1 MKRLALQVLLLSA
14 AFAVM
19 TVALGWVAVP
29 AVALLWGLVARREE
43 RPGLVALLG
52 AGLGWGWLLGWNAA
66 VGEVGELVRVA
77 GGVMALPGLGFV
89 VLTLAFPMVI
99 AWGAAVVGGAVKP
112 KEKRGFAQSVLVVA
126 VGLIAAGCAS
136 SGSVRSA
143 PAGPP
148 IVQPGDGY
156 LMYYADATGVRI
168 RSTGSVIDSVLI
180 AGATDIEAKPSPDR
194 SAVAVSYRQ
203 GNSTSLV
210 LIDAVS
216 GAVST
221 VHSAPGR
228 GSYTFV
234 WARGSDALGAAY
246 RPTVGSGSSAVLIAD
261 RGGRV
266 RNVGCTAS
274 NRFIAWRSGGG
285 GQIVVGDG
293 TNIYAVD
300 AGDCQTLATLPMSGK
315 SHITYSPD
323 GDRIFFKRANSL
335 FIAEY
340 NGANTQQ
347 IAAPRSRAENMRWSP
362 DSRKIAFEIRSP
374 RYSNVTHVAVYDYAT
389 GQVTFNSEERPLG
402 VPQDNN
408 PCWSPDGT
416 RISIDRTYSR
426 RGEAGDYVQKQK
438 VIMRVPGNDEDV
450 VVEELIRGAVPG
462 ERDSCSWVDNRHIAL
477 VLADGPRIIN
487 VNTKVAYRMPSA
499 ARLLY
504 VRVEN

>member
-1 MKRLALQVLLLSA
+1 MVWSKSGHIAH
-14 AFAVM
+14 
-19 TVALGWVAVP
+19 
-29 AVALLWGLVARREE
+29 
-43 RPGLVALLG
+43 
-52 AGLGWGWLLGWNAA
+52 
-66 VGEVGELVRVA
+66 
-77 GGVMALPGLGFV
+77 GF
-89 VLTLAFPMVI
+89 
-99 AWGAAVVGGAVKP
+99 G
-112 KEKRGFAQSVLVVA
+112 QSVLVVA

-136 SGSVRSA
+136 AGAPGPVSSA

-148 IVQPGDGY
+148 IAQPGDGY

-246 RPTVGSGSSAVLIAD
+246 RPTVGSGGGAVLIAD
-261 RGGRV
+261 RAGRV

-285 GQIVVGDG
+285 GGGGGQIVVGDG
-293 TNIYAVD
+293 INIYAVD
-300 AGDCQTLATLPMSGK
+300 ARDGRPLATLPMSGK

-340 NGANTQQ
+340 NGANAQQ
-347 IAAPRSRAENMRWSP
+347 IAAPRSRTENMRWSP

-389 GQVTFNSEERPLG
+389 SQVTFNSEEQPLG

-438 VIMRVPGNDEDV
+438 VIMQVPGNDEDV
-450 VVEELIRGAVPG
+450 VEEELIRGTVPG
-462 ERDSCSWVDNRHIAL
+462 ERDSCSWVDDRHIAL
-477 VLADGPRIIN
+477 VLADGPRILN
-487 VNTKVAYRMPSA
+487 VNTKVAYRMPSDT
-499 ARLLY
+499 RLLY
-504 VRVEN
+504 ARVEN

>member
-1 MKRLALQVLLLSA
+1 
-14 AFAVM
+14 
-19 TVALGWVAVP
+19 
-29 AVALLWGLVARREE
+29 
-43 RPGLVALLG
+43 
-52 AGLGWGWLLGWNAA
+52 
-66 VGEVGELVRVA
+66 
-77 GGVMALPGLGFV
+77 
-89 VLTLAFPMVI
+89 MVWSKSGHI
-99 AWGAAVVGGAVKP
+99 A
-112 KEKRGFAQSVLVVA
+112 RGFGQSVMVVA

-136 SGSVRSA
+136 SGVGGPVSSA

-148 IVQPGDGY
+148 IAQPGDGY

-194 SAVAVSYRQ
+194 SAVAVAYRQ
-203 GNSTSLV
+203 GDSTSLV
-210 LIDAVS
+210 LIDAAS

-246 RPTVGSGSSAVLIAD
+246 RPTGGSGRGAVLIAD
-261 RGGRV
+261 RAGRV

-285 GQIVVGDG
+285 EQIVVGDG
-293 TNIYAVD
+293 VNIYTVD
-300 AGDCQTLATLPMSGK
+300 ARDCRTLATFPMSGK

-323 GDRIFFKRANSL
+323 GDRIIFKRANSL

-340 NGANTQQ
+340 NGANTKQ
-347 IAAPRSRAENMRWSP
+347 IATPRSRAENMRWSP
-362 DSRKIAFEIRSP
+362 DSRKIAFEIQSP

-389 GQVTFNSEERPLG
+389 GQAAFNSEARPLG
-402 VPQDNN
+402 VPKDNN

-426 RGEAGDYVQKQK
+426 SGEVGDYLQKQK
-438 VIMRVPGNDEDV
+438 VIMLVPGNDEDV
-450 VVEELIRGAVPG
+450 VVDELIRGTVPD
-462 ERDSCSWVDNRHIAL
+462 ERTPCSWIDNLHIAL
-477 VLADGPRIIN
+477 VLADGPSILN
-487 VNTKVAYRMPSA
+487 VNTKVAYKMPSA

-504 VRVEN
+504 ARVEN

>member
-1 MKRLALQVLLLSA
+1 
-14 AFAVM
+14 
-19 TVALGWVAVP
+19 
-29 AVALLWGLVARREE
+29 
-43 RPGLVALLG
+43 
-52 AGLGWGWLLGWNAA
+52 
-66 VGEVGELVRVA
+66 
-77 GGVMALPGLGFV
+77 
-89 VLTLAFPMVI
+89 
-99 AWGAAVVGGAVKP
+99 
-112 KEKRGFAQSVLVVA
+112 
-126 VGLIAAGCAS
+126 
-136 SGSVRSA
+136 
-143 PAGPP
+143 
-148 IVQPGDGY
+148 
-156 LMYYADATGVRI
+156 MYYADATGVRI

-180 AGATDIEAKPSPDR
+180 AGATNIEAKPSPDR

-246 RPTVGSGSSAVLIAD
+246 RPTGGSGSGAVLIAD
-261 RGGRV
+261 RAGKV

-274 NRFIAWRSGGG
+274 NRFIAWRSGG
-285 GQIVVGDG
+285 QIVVGDG
-293 TNIYAVD
+293 TNIYTVD
-300 AGDCQTLATLPMSGK
+300 ARDCRTLATLPMSGK

-323 GDRIFFKRANSL
+323 GDRIFFKRAGSL

-340 NGANTQQ
+340 NGANAQQ

-362 DSRKIAFEIRSP
+362 DSRKIAFEIQSP

-389 GQVTFNSEERPLG
+389 GKAAFNSEERPLG
-402 VPQDNN
+402 VPTDNN

-426 RGEAGDYVQKQK
+426 TGEAGDYVQKQK
-438 VIMRVPGNDEDV
+438 VIVRVPGNDEDV
-450 VVEELIRGAVPG
+450 VVEELIRGTVPD
-462 ERDSCSWVDNRHIAL
+462 ERASCSWVDNLHIAL
-477 VLADGPRIIN
+477 VLADGPRILN

-504 VRVEN
+504 ARVEN